1 MAPEALPPAEHDF
14 SLVLGGPVYQLFR
27 RIGLI
32 RPPLHRLAGRI
43 VAITGFSWL
52 PLAVLTLLDG
62 RFWSGVRIPFIED
75 YDAQV
80 RLLAVLPLLIGAEV
94 VVHRKTRAMVEQ
106 FVERQIVTT
115 EDRERYDRLLASTMR
130 LRNSVPI
137 EIVIAILVFGF
148 GNFLWRSV
156 VSLNAD
162 TWYASVG
169 GGTRYTPAGYWY
181 AFVSVP
187 VVQFI
192 LLRWYFRLFL
202 WARFLFKVSRLKL
215 QLIALHPDRSCGLGF
230 LGETVVALGPFL
242 MAHGFFLTGYMA
254 NRILHGTSKLPDF
267 RPEVVAMAV
276 FLLLLSLG
284 PVSVFA
290 APINRARLGEL
301 RRYGRLASA
310 YVLDFDRKWLEG
322 KAPEGEALLGTA
334 DIQSLADLA
343 NSFEVVR
350 TVNIF
355 PFGRR
360 TLTQF
365 AVIFALPI
373 LPLTLTMFPLNEI
386 IGRLVKIVL

>member
-1 MAPEALPPAEHDF
+1 MAPEALPHAEQDF
-14 SLVLGGPVYQLFR
+14 SLVLGGPVYQLLR

-43 VAITGFSWL
+43 VAITGFCWL
-52 PLAVLTLLDG
+52 PLVVLTLLDG

-80 RLLAVLPLLIGAEV
+80 RLLAVLPMLIGAEV
-94 VVHRKTRAMVEQ
+94 VTHRKTLAMVQQ
-106 FVERQIVTT
+106 FVERQIITA
-115 EDRERYDRLLASTMR
+115 EERGGYDRLLTSTMR
-130 LRNSVPI
+130 LRNSVVI
-137 EIVIAILVFGF
+137 ELVIAVLVFGF
-148 GNFLWRSV
+148 GNFLWRAV
-156 VSLNAD
+156 VSGDAD
-162 TWYASVG
+162 TWYASAG
-169 GGTRYTPAGYWY
+169 GGTGYRPAGYWY

-202 WARFLFKVSRLKL
+202 WARFLFKVSRMKL
-215 QLIALHPDRSCGLGF
+215 QLIALHPDRSCGLAF

-254 NRILHGTSKLPDF
+254 NRIFHGTSKLPDF
-267 RPEVVAMAV
+267 RPEVLGMAV
-276 FLLLLSLG
+276 FLLLLSLA

-290 APINRARLGEL
+290 APINRARLGAL
-301 RRYGRLASA
+301 RRYGRLAST
-310 YVLDFDRKWLEG
+310 YVLDFDRKWLEEST
-322 KAPEGEALLGTA
+322 PEDALLGTA
-334 DIQSLADLA
+334 DIQSLADLS

-350 TVNIF
+350 TVSIF

-386 IGRLVKIVL
+386 VGRLVKIVL